1 MQTINVRYLLHLLG
15 TKIILAFLL
24 VLFCSPVETGA
35 QAIKG
40 NFNYFDYQKKPYYFG
55 ITLGVNVSKFRVKR
69 ATDFL
74 NTDSLQTIESLA
86 GPGFNLG
93 IITNLKA
100 GEYFDFRL
108 LPTLSFTDRRL
119 NFSNNNSVD
128 EQSLSSVWVEIPFQI
143 RYKSAPF
150 KDKRLYLLA
159 GIKYGFDVAAK
170 ARSRQ
175 DPDLVDLSSTDFAI
189 EYGAG
194 VQFFLPFFIFS
205 PEIKISHGIGN
216 TLIFNNEKRE
226 STFIQKLLSRTI
238 TIAFHFEG

>member
-1 MQTINVRYLLHLLG
+1 MQTTDLRHMLRLLG
-15 TKIILAFLL
+15 PKIVLAIVGFFLL
-24 VLFCSPVETGA
+24 PSLASG
-35 QAIKG
+35 QKIRG

-55 ITLGVNVSKFRVKR
+55 ITLGLNVSKFRIQR
-69 ATDFL
+69 ADDFI
-74 NTDSLQTIESLA
+74 NSDSVQTIESLS

-108 LPTLSFTDRRL
+108 LPTLSFTDRQLQFGR
-119 NFSNNNSVD
+119 NGRTID
-128 EQSLSSVWVEIPFQI
+128 QSFSSVWVEIPFHI

-175 DPDLVDLSSTDFAI
+175 DPELLDLSSTEFAI

-205 PEIKISHGIGN
+205 PEIKISHGIGSS
-216 TLIFNNEKRE
+216 LIFNPEKSE
-226 STFIQKLLSRTI
+226 SSLIQKLLSRTI

>member
-1 MQTINVRYLLHLLG
+1 MLRLLG
-15 TKIILAFLL
+15 PKIVLTLGVLFLL
-24 VLFCSPVETGA
+24 PSLASG
-35 QAIKG
+35 QKIRG

-55 ITLGVNVSKFRVKR
+55 ITLGLNVSKFRVLR
-69 ATDFL
+69 TDDFI
-74 NTDSLQTIESLA
+74 NSDSIQTIESLS

-119 NFSNNNSVD
+119 QFGRNGRTVD
-128 EQSLSSVWVEIPFQI
+128 QSFSSVWVEIPFHV

-150 KDKRLYLLA
+150 KDKRIYLLA
-159 GIKYGFDVAAK
+159 GVKYGFDVAAK

-175 DPDLVDLSSTDFAI
+175 DPELLDLSSTEFAI

-205 PEIKISHGIGN
+205 PEIKISHGIGSS
-216 TLIFNNEKRE
+216 LIFNAEKSE
-226 STFIQKLLSRTI
+226 SSLIQKLLSRTI
-238 TIAFHFEG
+238 TVAFHFEG

>member
-1 MQTINVRYLLHLLG
+1 MLRLLG
-15 TKIILAFLL
+15 PKIGLALCLFLL
-24 VLFCSPVETGA
+24 LPCLGKG
-35 QAIKG
+35 QKIRG

-55 ITLGVNVSKFRVKR
+55 ITLSLNVSKFRVHR
-69 ATDFL
+69 TDDFI
-74 NTDSLQTIESLA
+74 NSDSIQTIESLS

-93 IITNLKA
+93 IVTNLKA

-108 LPTLSFTDRRL
+108 LPTLSFTDRKLQFGR
-119 NFSNNNSVD
+119 NGRTID
-128 EQSLSSVWVEIPFQI
+128 QSFSSVWVEIPFHL

-150 KDKRLYLLA
+150 KDKRIYLLA

-175 DPDLVDLSSTDFAI
+175 DPELLDLSSTEFAI

-205 PEIKISHGIGN
+205 PEIKISHGIGSS
-216 TLIFNNEKRE
+216 LIYNAEKTE
-226 STFIQKLLSRTI
+226 SSLIQKLLSRTI